1 MTKAPHKFPSLKIY
15 LPILFAIVLLS
26 GIYLG
31 LQLRS
36 TQSGQSEKSFFSIGF
51 DRYDKI
57 NDIINYIYDSY
68 VDSVSRVELTEEVIQ
83 TMLQNLDPH
92 SAYIP
97 ASDFREL
104 NDPLMGSFE
113 GIGIEFNM
121 INDTVVVISPI
132 AGGPSEKAGIMPGDR
147 IISVE
152 SEPIAGVKK
161 STTEVVSLLKGKKGT
176 EVHVDVMRRGV
187 NEPLQ
192 FKLIRDKI
200 PSYSLDIAYMIDD
213 QTGYIRLNKF
223 AATTHQEFLSALN
236 RLKQEGM
243 EQMILD
249 LRDNGGGF
257 LEAAIN
263 IADELLESQQ
273 LIVYTDGRQ
282 RPRTYAYAR
291 RSGGFESQPLI
302 ILINEWSASASEIIA
317 GAVQDNDRGLVI
329 GRRSFGKGLVQE
341 QVQLADGS
349 ALRLTVARYYTP
361 TGRSIQKP
369 YDNGQ
374 EEYYGD
380 FMQRLLDGELE
391 DPDNIQFN
399 DSLKYETPG
408 GRIVYG
414 GGGIMPDIFI
424 PLETGGQTTFFNQT
438 ANRGLIYRFAFD
450 HADQNRSLITQ
461 RYNDARHF
469 VNSFS
474 VDAALYRQFLDF
486 VEEQGINT
494 RTTNRSASD
503 PMIKNHLKAYI
514 GRNIFGGEAFFPV
527 LHTND
532 PALQRALEAF
542 ENYQVIIPHAHADN
556 KPN

>member
-1 MTKAPHKFPSLKIY
+1 MSPNKFSSYKVY
-15 LPILFAIVLLS
+15 LPVLFAIVLMA

-36 TQSGQSEKSFFSIGF
+36 TQSSQTEKRFFSIGF

-68 VDSVSRVELTEEVIQ
+68 VDSVSRIDLTEEVIQ

-97 ASDFREL
+97 ASEFREL

-121 INDTVVVISPI
+121 ISDTVVVISPI

-147 IISVE
+147 IIAVE
-152 SEPIAGVKK
+152 SDPIAGVKK
-161 STTEVVSLLKGKKGT
+161 STSEVVSLLKGKKGT
-176 EVHVDVMRRGV
+176 EVNVDVLRSGV
-187 NEPLQ
+187 SEPLQ

-200 PSYSLDIAYMIDD
+200 PSYSLDIAYMIDE

-223 AATTHQEFLSALN
+223 SATTHQEFLSALN

-263 IADELLESQQ
+263 IADELLESQK

-282 RPRTYAYAR
+282 RPRSYAYAR
-291 RSGGFESQPLI
+291 KKGGFENQPLI
-302 ILINEWSASASEIIA
+302 VLINEWSASASEIIA

-374 EEYYGD
+374 EEYYSD
-380 FMQRLLDGELE
+380 FMQRYLDGELE
-391 DPDNIQFN
+391 DPDNIKFN
-399 DSLKYETPG
+399 DSLKFETPA

-450 HADQNRSLITQ
+450 YADKNRSTIMQT
-461 RYNDARHF
+461 YNDAQHF

-474 VDAALYRQFLDF
+474 VDAAIFRQFIGF
-486 VEEQGINT
+486 VEEQGMNT
-494 RTTNRSASD
+494 RTNNRAASD
-503 PMIKNHLKAYI
+503 PLIRNHLKAYI
-514 GRNIFGGEAFFPV
+514 GRNVFGSEAFFPV
-527 LHTND
+527 LNTND
-532 PALQRALEAF
+532 PTLQKALEAF
-542 ENYQVIIPHAHADN
+542 KDYQIITTQTTAEEVTR
-556 KPN
+556 